1 MRNSIFD
8 MIAQFFLKKIVF
20 GLEILYLI
28 SLLWRGGKIDYD
40 NLKEQ

>member
-28 SLLWRGGKIDYD
+28 SLLWRGEIGYD